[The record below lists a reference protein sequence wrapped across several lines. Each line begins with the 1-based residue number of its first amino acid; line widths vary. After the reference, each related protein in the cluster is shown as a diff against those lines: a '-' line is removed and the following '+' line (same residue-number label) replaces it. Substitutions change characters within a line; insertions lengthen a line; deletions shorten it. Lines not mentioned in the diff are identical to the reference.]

1 MKECELLGPFLFDLQ
16 PSLDC
21 SSLFFSESTNVG
33 HVAGLVV
40 HHVGHVAGLVVR
52 GKRSRE
58 RICSVPDVPE
68 SLVES
73 QRCFGLGFIPF
84 LAKQQA

>member
-21 SSLFFSESTNVG
+21 SSLFFSESTN
-33 HVAGLVV
+33 
-40 HHVGHVAGLVVR
+40 VGHVAGLVVR